1 MKIVEEFSSKEEPL
15 LTIAIPTYNRAN
27 YLDLCLK
34 RIGEEIA
41 SLDEDQRRLVKVY
54 VSDNA
59 SSDDTPDV
67 IEHYQNTQGGIFS
80 SVRNLENFG
89 ADLNISQCY
98 ASATTPYVWVFGD
111 DDVMLPGGLLMVLE
125 VLAPQEVDILY
136 VGGYG
141 FVDNYL
147 KKPFLHGKHGIS
159 EFCDSL
165 TFARKT
171 NVMLT
176 FLSALI
182 IRSGVSLL
190 PYSDLVKGS
199 NLIQLAWVLP
209 LLRDG
214 NKFVIIEDSIFAAK
228 AGNTGG
234 YGLIEVFGNNLQKIS
249 MVILQDRHE
258 LVRAI
263 QNGTIVN
270 FFPVFIS
277 EFRRGSNSFD
287 DKDMAAGLKKLF
299 CRNWR
304 YYVFLVPL
312 IVLPLFLV
320 KFYNFFIR
328 VLRRLMNP
336 ILI

>member
-1 MKIVEEFSSKEEPL
+1 M
-15 LTIAIPTYNRAN
+15 
-27 YLDLCLK
+27 
-34 RIGEEIA
+34 
-41 SLDEDQRRLVKVY
+41 
-54 VSDNA
+54 
-59 SSDDTPDV
+59 
-67 IEHYQNTQGGIFS
+67 
-80 SVRNLENFG
+80 
-89 ADLNISQCY
+89 
-98 ASATTPYVWVFGD
+98 
-111 DDVMLPGGLLMVLE
+111 
-125 VLAPQEVDILY
+125 
-136 VGGYG
+136 
-141 FVDNYL
+141 
-147 KKPFLHGKHGIS
+147 
-159 EFCDSL
+159 
-165 TFARKT
+165 
-171 NVMLT
+171 MLT